1 MLTHQRLQTHSP
13 IKKLFH
19 KLENSIQ
26 TYINYHKT
34 HAMATHYGGMGD
46 TSMENPETQDIDND
60 SQDNF
65 QEENIIQQLIC
76 KMEQLRQTIEDRDN
90 DPRDVIHQ
98 LEQKLN
104 QLTLTLHPP
113 SEPIEEV
120 LDKYTD
126 TLCNAQKKTS
136 LESSLLQDIPTLNG
150 QDSSQLEDWLTDIEM
165 ASELTGE
172 SRTKLAQAKSRGLVR
187 TLISEALTSQ
197 KTWEEIKD
205 SLCLKISNADIH
217 TSISHFMDIQQ
228 SDKESLAAYV
238 HQFK

>member
-1 MLTHQRLQTHSP
+1 MLTCQSLQTHSP

-34 HAMATHYGGMGD
+34 HTMATHYGGMGD
-46 TSMENPETQDIDND
+46 TSMENPETQDIDSN

-65 QEENIIQQLIC
+65 KEDNIIQQSIHE
-76 KMEQLRQTIEDRDN
+76 MEQLRQTIEDRDN
-90 DPRDVIHQ
+90 DPRDVIYQ

-104 QLTLTLHPP
+104 QLTLTLQPN

-126 TLCNAQKKTS
+126 TLCNTQKKTS

-150 QDSSQLEDWLTDIEM
+150 QDSSQ
-165 ASELTGE
+165 
-172 SRTKLAQAKSRGLVR
+172 
-187 TLISEALTSQ
+187 
-197 KTWEEIKD
+197 
-205 SLCLKISNADIH
+205 
-217 TSISHFMDIQQ
+217 
-228 SDKESLAAYV
+228 
-238 HQFK
+238 

>member
-1 MLTHQRLQTHSP
+1 
-13 IKKLFH
+13 
-19 KLENSIQ
+19 
-26 TYINYHKT
+26 
-34 HAMATHYGGMGD
+34 MATRYGGMGD

-65 QEENIIQQLIC
+65 QEENIIQQLIHE
-76 KMEQLRQTIEDRDN
+76 MERLRQTVEDRDN
-90 DPRDVIHQ
+90 DLRDVIHQ

-136 LESSLLQDIPTLNG
+136 LESSLLQHIPILNG
-150 QDSSQLEDWLTDIEM
+150 QDSSQLEDWPTDIET

-172 SRTKLAQAKSRGLVR
+172 SRTKLAQANSRGLVR
-187 TLISEALTSQ
+187 PLISEALNSQ
-197 KTWEEIKD
+197 KTWGG
-205 SLCLKISNADIH
+205 N
-217 TSISHFMDIQQ
+217 
-228 SDKESLAAYV
+228 
-238 HQFK
+238 